1 MTLSTGTISLSQVNT
16 ELGYSASAT
25 ISLNDAA
32 VRALA
37 GVSSGTISMSN
48 LQGKSAGNPFTLAF
62 IWGYQSYYNNGR
74 EQDDEMTSGGSTPSP
89 SSVYINGAQLR
100 VMNLQYGWGDGGGP
114 VYSIVT
120 LQLEGSLGQSHF
132 TSLSG
137 NGYTK
142 LTSQTAFYYNYG
154 SWTEWR
160 WTTSDPYT
168 NVVTV
173 PRYVTAYPTAV
184 NKSLSWA

>member
-16 ELGYSASAT
+16 ELGYSATAT

-32 VRALA
+32 VRGLA

-62 IWGYQSYYNNGR
+62 AWGYQGYYNNGR
-74 EQDDEMTSGGSTPSP
+74 ESQEEMTTGSSVPIP

-100 VMNLQYGWGDGGGP
+100 VINLQYGWGDGGGQ
-114 VYSIVT
+114 VYSIVM
-120 LQLEGSLGQSHF
+120 LQLEGSLAQNHF

-142 LTSQTAFYYNYG
+142 LSSQTAFYYNYG

-173 PRYVTAYPTAV
+173 PRYSSAYPTAV

>member
-48 LQGKSAGNPFTLAF
+48 LQGKSAGNPFTVPFTYNYTA
-62 IWGYQSYYNNGR
+62 YYNNGR
-74 EQDDEMTSGGSTPSP
+74 ETEEERTGGGWSGDGS
-89 SSVYINGAQLR
+89 VVINGATVRQISF
-100 VMNLQYGWGDGGGP
+100 QYYWGDGGGP
-114 VYSIVT
+114 VVGIVM
-120 LQLEGSLGQSHF
+120 LQIYGSLGQSHF

-160 WTTSDPYT
+160 WTTSSPYT
-168 NVVTV
+168 NVISI
-173 PRYVTAYPTAV
+173 PRYQDGTAV